1 MKIGIYFEEVS
12 IDVEVQSGSRVGCE
26 NNKYTNGQ
34 WCSIKSI
41 ADDVGDLY
49 SNKKKW
55 DHHAESSNIQ
65 IQLEI
70 NHENVIIKKKQI
82 KEKHST
88 SNGAG

>member
-49 SNKKKW
+49 SNKKKVG
-55 DHHAESSNIQ
+55 SSRRKQQHPNSAR
-65 IQLEI
+65 
-70 NHENVIIKKKQI
+70 NKSRKCYHKKKQI